1 MLLFLSSSRTLTFL
15 LLFSIILCSCG
26 TKLQPFKS
34 PFIPFIN
41 INENFTI
48 EGKFKIKINQEVQ
61 SGYFHVTKTNSSVS
75 LRMGKNFILPERIFY
90 YKLDNYLKLSE
101 ISETSLS
108 GLEENL
114 LNQKLEIKFLLKT
127 LLGKPILKNNNNWEI
142 FYPEGFHVV
151 EGYEIPISIQFIY
164 KSVNLEILLKRIV
177 KIK

>member
-1 MLLFLSSSRTLTFL
+1 MI
-15 LLFSIILCSCG
+15 LFSIILYSCG
-26 TKLQPFKS
+26 TKLQSVKS

-61 SGYFHVTKTNSSVS
+61 SGYFHVAKTNSSVS
-75 LRMGKNFILPERIFY
+75 LRIGKNYILPERIFY

-101 ISETSLS
+101 ISETSLG
-108 GLEENL
+108 GLEEEL
-114 LNQKLEIKFLLKT
+114 LNKKLEIDFLLKT
-127 LLGKPILKNNNNWEI
+127 LLGRPILKNNNNWEI

-164 KSVNLEILLKRIV
+164 KSVNLEILLNDQDV
-177 KIK
+177 LIKFYALFLFYPMHL

>member
-1 MLLFLSSSRTLTFL
+1 MSSSLLNFRKFILLLLSSSIL
-15 LLFSIILCSCG
+15 LSCASSVLLIDSPSIG
-26 TKLQPFKS
+26 KV
-34 PFIPFIN
+34 N
-41 INENFTI
+41 ISENFTI

-114 LNQKLEIKFLLKT
+114 LNQKLEINFLLKT
-127 LLGKPILKNNNNWEI
+127 LLGRPILKKNNNWEI
-142 FYPEGFHVV
+142 FYPEGFQVV

>member
-1 MLLFLSSSRTLTFL
+1 LI
-15 LLFSIILCSCG
+15 LFSIILYSCG
-26 TKLQPFKS
+26 TKLQSVKS

-61 SGYFHVTKTNSSVS
+61 SGYFHVAKTNSSVS
-75 LRMGKNFILPERIFY
+75 LRIGKNYILPERIFY

-101 ISETSLS
+101 ISETSLG
-108 GLEENL
+108 GLEEEL
-114 LNQKLEIKFLLKT
+114 LNKKLEIDFLLKT
-127 LLGKPILKNNNNWEI
+127 LLGRPILKNNNNWEI
-142 FYPEGFHVV
+142 FYPEGFRVE

-164 KSVNLEILLKRIV
+164 KSVILEIILKRIV